1 VRNREGTG
9 IEKEAGWNL
18 EAAANFARAY
28 VACERG
34 QGMEKQFRVP
44 QVKNSQ
50 APISAGSYAQAIME
64 KIREMES
71 ALEAG
76 QDLVVYCHA
85 DGGALR
91 VDRLQFTDSALI
103 VVHGYSED
111 RSATYFIST
120 SYALELTCKVMS
132 AGEGAGSEQ
141 RFAPIIFELPET
153 NAEAR
158 AAGAAG

>member
-1 VRNREGTG
+1 
-9 IEKEAGWNL
+9 
-18 EAAANFARAY
+18 
-28 VACERG
+28 
-34 QGMEKQFRVP
+34 MEKQFRIP
-44 QVKNSQ
+44 QVTSSQ

-71 ALEAG
+71 ALEAE
-76 QDLVVYCHA
+76 QELVVYCRA
-85 DGGALR
+85 DGGAFR

-103 VVHGYSED
+103 VVHGRNED
-111 RSATYFIST
+111 GSATYFIST

-132 AGEGAGSEQ
+132 VAEGAGSER